1 MQSYNLWIAASGV
14 LIKKTLACYFK
25 KYFPYKNK
33 SINFD
38 FSYFIAVSQLWTIYK
53 QLSRVAEVLS
63 FLMNLISIILCVK
76 NKQLQ
81 RDQKSGEQKWHLQY
95 SWPLYKD
102 LLLAPSTGWEGD
114 FIEMRTG
121 TQGV

>member
-1 MQSYNLWIAASGV
+1 MFGV

-25 KYFPYKNK
+25 KCFLYKNK

-81 RDQKSGEQKWHLQY
+81 PDQMSGEQKWHL
-95 SWPLYKD
+95 
-102 LLLAPSTGWEGD
+102 
-114 FIEMRTG
+114 
-121 TQGV
+121 